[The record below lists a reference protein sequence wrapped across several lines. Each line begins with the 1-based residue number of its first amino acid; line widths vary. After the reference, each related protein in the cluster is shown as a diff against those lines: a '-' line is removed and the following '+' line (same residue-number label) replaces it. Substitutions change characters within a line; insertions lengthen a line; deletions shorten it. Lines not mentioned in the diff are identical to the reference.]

1 MATQCGARPHSKLDR
16 QGSVPSGRSLVTDK
30 PSFSEDHKQGPSAE
44 VPADAFQGAQVGS
57 MQLHLTMEEFE
68 LLKRLAED
76 EDRLSCDAMSSL
88 PKISGQLRVQD
99 ELGIG
104 RDLVSKGLS
113 RNLQLGF
120 DELEDLADSLNW
132 RRRQLKSGIR
142 CLADPAANNDVER
155 QLFVLEHFLEK
166 VTEACAM
173 V

>member
-1 MATQCGARPHSKLDR
+1 
-16 QGSVPSGRSLVTDK
+16 
-30 PSFSEDHKQGPSAE
+30 
-44 VPADAFQGAQVGS
+44 

-76 EDRLSCDAMSSL
+76 EGRLSCDAMPSL
-88 PKISGQLRVQD
+88 PKISGESRLRH
-99 ELGIG
+99 ELEIG
-104 RDLVSKGLS
+104 RDLVGKGLS

-120 DELEDLADSLNW
+120 DELEDLANSLNW
-132 RRRQLKSGIR
+132 RRRQLKSEIR

-155 QLFVLEHFLEK
+155 QFFVLEHFLEK